1 MGSLCSIMLLTATSI
16 YANMCRDMMCMQNM
30 LCWKYYYDGTDSLSF
45 VDAVAH
51 TVHTKNTSHYLLRL
65 KTTVDGRSICRIDQ

>member
-1 MGSLCSIMLLTATSI
+1 MLHHAADRHLHLCKHVSGHDV
-16 YANMCRDMMCMQNM
+16 YAEYVMH
-30 LCWKYYYDGTDSLSF
+30 YDGTGSLSF

>member
-1 MGSLCSIMLLTATSI
+1 
-16 YANMCRDMMCMQNM
+16 MQNM